1 MTDPAARRIVALGA
15 LTAVLT
21 ALAIVGLFLIAP
33 EDTNEG
39 QIQRIFYFHVSIAL
53 VSLLAFGV
61 AFIAGAMYL
70 RRPSPWWDDVVFTSV
85 RLGLTFAVLTVITG
99 SIWAKAAWGTWWI
112 WSDPRLA
119 TYTLVILLYSAYF
132 VLRSS
137 AEGSRQARFSAVYAI
152 IAFVS
157 VPISFYA
164 VRVAQSVVHP
174 VVFTSSGAAMPDSM
188 LVWFAVALA
197 AMTALFF
204 LLLQVEL
211 MQHRAQRAL
220 REVKLRLERG

>member
-1 MTDPAARRIVALGA
+1 MTDPAARRVLVLGV

-21 ALAIVGLFLIAP
+21 ATGIIGLFLVAP
-33 EDTNEG
+33 EDSGEG

-61 AFIAGAMYL
+61 AFVAAAMYL
-70 RRPSPWWDDVVFTSV
+70 RSQREWWDDVVFISV
-85 RLGLTFAVLTVITG
+85 RLGLVLAVLTVITG

-174 VVFTSSGAAMPDSM
+174 VVFTSSGAAMPHSM
-188 LVWFAVALA
+188 LIWFVVALA
-197 AMTALFF
+197 AMTTLFF